1 MIPNSLYMDG
11 EEQQLRMLRVSST
24 RYYMIFLNDIWE
36 CSRTLKRYL
45 SLKAYIFMDFN
56 DKL

>member
-24 RYYMIFLNDIWE
+24 RYYMIFLNDI
-36 CSRTLKRYL
+36 
-45 SLKAYIFMDFN
+45 
-56 DKL
+56 